1 MDEEKTLDL
10 ETVAENAAQADE
22 QGSAEGKAEAK
33 GRYVHRLA
41 KPITLGE
48 MQVTELVFDWE
59 ALTGADHHIACKR
72 AMAQGWT
79 VVIREFTPPYLT
91 GMAERACTLRNE
103 KGQRVL
109 RYADL
114 ERLPMR
120 DLTAIQDEARSFL
133 RQSEPS
139 PMTDDGSEDNA

>member
-1 MDEEKTLDL
+1 MDEEKTLDM
-10 ETVAENAAQADE
+10 ETVAENAAQAE
-22 QGSAEGKAEAK
+22 ARAEESTTETQGG
-33 GRYVHRLA
+33 YVPRLA

-48 MQVTELVFDWE
+48 MQVTELVFDWG

-72 AMAQGWT
+72 AMQQGWT
-79 VVIREFTPPYLT
+79 VVLREFTPPYLT

-103 KGQRVL
+103 KGLRVL

-133 RQSEPS
+133 RRSELS
-139 PMTDDGSEDNA
+139 PTTGDGSEDNA